1 MELHAPLSRGYI
13 RDPVHGYIV
22 FDKKME
28 KPLID
33 HLLVQRLRHIRQ
45 LQLTY
50 LVYPGATHSRF
61 SHSIGVMHLAGRF
74 AETLLER
81 LGPGETEG
89 YDTGSLVESARIL
102 GLIHDIGHGPFSH
115 AFDEA
120 VLSRYFRDRREAVNH
135 EALGRTIYEQYIKDL
150 LSKQFYGTHL
160 EGAEEIVSSILS
172 DRDRGVLNLVRF
184 VVKDFYY
191 PADLL
196 DFLVRDSYYTGTV
209 EYGFIDASRLIES
222 SYPVRLDS
230 GGYRVALD
238 RKADGALRGL
248 LQAKV
253 SMYEYVYLHHSNRA
267 YDRLLKKILDK
278 YAVDL
283 GLVEAVEK
291 LVGGDPSSYAF
302 LWDDVVYHRIM
313 SLGKEECPGAEYL
326 RRRYS
331 PWKLEYTPIRIPLI
345 RAIPNRVL
353 EGIKARVEEMISEKI
368 QLTESPIEEFWVEA
382 AEIRPVP
389 PTVAAPGGHGPFLF
403 AYKKDNG
410 ISVESIKPDKLSSIL
425 GVIPT
430 LHIRVYVRR
439 DIYATLGR
447 DRVKQIVLEA
457 SETVMKELDE
467 AYKIGD
473 IISVQEKE
481 NLESHERV
489 TM

>member
-1 MELHAPLSRGYI
+1 MHAPLSRGYI

-74 AETLLER
+74 TETLLGR
-81 LGPGETEG
+81 LEPGETG
-89 YDTGSLVESARIL
+89 DYDTGSLVESARIL
-102 GLIHDIGHGPFSH
+102 GLIHDVGHGPFSH

-120 VLSRYFRDRREAVNH
+120 VLSRYFRGRREAVNH
-135 EALGRTIYEQYIKDL
+135 EALGRTIYEQYLKDT
-150 LSKQFYGTHL
+150 LSRQFYGTRL
-160 EGAEEIVSSILS
+160 EGAEEIVSSILG
-172 DRDRGVLNLVRF
+172 DKDRGVLSLIRF

-230 GGYRVALD
+230 SGYRVALD

-302 LWDDVVYHRIM
+302 LWDDVVYYRIM
-313 SLGKEECPGAEYL
+313 SLGKDECPSAEYL
-326 RRRYS
+326 RRRHS

-353 EGIKARVEEMISEKI
+353 ESIKARVEEMIGEKI
-368 QLTESPIEEFWVEA
+368 QLTESPIDEFWVEA

-389 PTVAAPGGHGPFLF
+389 PTVSSPGGHGPFLF
-403 AYKKDNG
+403 AYKRDSG
-410 ISVESIKPDKLSSIL
+410 ISVESIRPDKLSSIL

-447 DRVKQIVLEA
+447 DRVKQLVLQA
-457 SETVMKELDE
+457 SETVMDELDE
-467 AYKIGD
+467 AYKIGE

-481 NLESHERV
+481 NLESHEKV

>member
-1 MELHAPLSRGYI
+1 LYTPVNRGYI
-13 RDPVHGYIV
+13 RDPIHGYIV
-22 FDKKME
+22 FDKKLE

-33 HLLVQRLRHIRQ
+33 HYLVQRLRHIRQ

-61 SHSIGVMHLAGRF
+61 THSIGVMHLAGRF
-74 AETLLER
+74 VETLLSR
-81 LGPGETEG
+81 LEKEEIEG

-120 VLSRYFRDRREAVNH
+120 VLSKHFKDRSEAVNH
-135 EALGRTIYEQYIKDL
+135 EALGRTIYEQYLKDL
-150 LSKQFYGTHL
+150 LAKQFYGTHL
-160 EGAEEIVSSILS
+160 EGAEEIVSSILN
-172 DRDRGVLNLVRF
+172 DRDKGVLNLIRF
-184 VVKDFYY
+184 TVKDFYY

-222 SYPVRLDS
+222 SHPVKTQPNE
-230 GGYRVALD
+230 YRVALD

-278 YAVDL
+278 HALDL

-291 LVGGDPSSYAF
+291 LVEGDPSSF
-302 LWDDVVYHRIM
+302 SMLWDDVVYSNIIALDK
-313 SLGKEECPGAEYL
+313 SKCPSADYL
-326 RRRYS
+326 KRRYS

-345 RAIPNRVL
+345 RAIPNKVL
-353 EGIKARVEEMISEKI
+353 EGIKSKVEEIIGEKI
-368 QLTESPIEEFWVEA
+368 PLSDSRIEEYWVEA

-389 PTVAAPGGHGPFLF
+389 STVAAPRGHGPFLF
-403 AYKKDNG
+403 AYKRDDATSIET
-410 ISVESIKPDKLSSIL
+410 ISPDKLSSIL

-447 DRVKQIVLEA
+447 DRVKQIVLKA
-457 SETVMKELDE
+457 SETIMNELDE

-473 IISVQEKE
+473 IISVQEKG